1 MNKFTNI
8 LEKVSTPVVA
18 FVDTNKEL
26 RAIKDGMIAILPLT
40 LFGSIILIITGF
52 PGLESKFPALSE
64 FLWMFLGKSVT
75 ATIGVVGI
83 AVLFIIAYYY
93 SKELEIDPIYGITT
107 AFSSW
112 IMLVATSVTQTVSVG
127 SELVDGAFVDGVIS
141 LELLG
146 SVGMISSIIIALLSV
161 RVYSFFEHKNI
172 TIKTPDTVPANVA
185 GAFTALIPFF
195 ITMGLFN
202 VVYYIFSLTDY
213 ATFNDFIY
221 QVISMPLLA
230 LSDSPITIVLVVL
243 VQQLLW
249 FFGIHGTM
257 VVMSV
262 FGAIYTQTALAN
274 IDAFN
279 AGLELPYLV
288 TGTFID
294 VYVTAGAGG
303 ILAFLIAS
311 KMASKSEQYKFAT
324 KAGIGP
330 AVFNI
335 QEPVTFGIPLVYN
348 PIFFIPFVLVP
359 TFQALLAYI
368 LMLIGFAPVPVLQ
381 VPWTTPIIISGLLS
395 TNFNI
400 MGAIT
405 QVILLVLG
413 VVIWLPFIKTAD
425 NINLKNEQNDKE

>member
-1 MNKFTNI
+1 MNKFTQI
-8 LEKVSTPVVA
+8 LEKVSTPIVS

-52 PGLESKFPALSE
+52 PGMETKFPAISE

-112 IMLVATSVTQTVSVG
+112 VMLVATSVTQAVSISG
-127 SELVDGAFVDGVIS
+127 EAVDGALVDGVIS
-141 LELLG
+141 LESLG
-146 SVGMISSIIIALLSV
+146 SVGMISSIIIALISV
-161 RVYSFFEHKNI
+161 RVYAIFEHKKI
-172 TIKTPDTVPANVA
+172 TIKTPDTVPPNVA

-195 ITMGLFN
+195 ITMVLFN
-202 VVYYIFSLTDY
+202 GVYYIFSLTEF

-221 QVISMPLLA
+221 QVISIPLLA

-262 FGAIYTQTALAN
+262 FGAIYTQTAIAN

-303 ILAFLIAS
+303 ILAFLIAA
-311 KMASKSEQYKFAT
+311 KFVSKSDQYDFAT

-335 QEPVTFGIPLVYN
+335 QEPVTFGIPIVYN
-348 PIFFIPFVLVP
+348 PVLFIPFVFVP
-359 TFQALLAYI
+359 TLQALIAYI
-368 LMLIGFAPVPVLQ
+368 LMLVGFAPVPVLQ

-400 MGAIT
+400 MGAVT
-405 QVILLVLG
+405 QLILLIIG
-413 VVIWLPFIKTAD
+413 VVIWIPFIKTAD
-425 NINLKNEQNDKE
+425 NISLKSGQLEKE